1 MSPLPQPPHRP
12 RGFPRWGLW
21 GLPVGAF
28 GGALLGA
35 ITGGVFGNG
44 IIGAAI
50 GAALGVGVGM
60 ILLAA
65 AVVSAS
71 SE

>member
-1 MSPLPQPPHRP
+1 MSEQPREP
-12 RGFPRWGLW
+12 RRGGFPRWGVA
-21 GLPVGAF
+21 GLPVGAL

-35 ITGGVFGNG
+35 IAGGFLGSAL
-44 IIGAAI
+44 IGAAI
-50 GAALGVGVGM
+50 GAALGVGLGM

-65 AVVSAS
+65 AVVTAS